1 MIKGPLQQW
10 DGIWG
15 FVEWKL
21 IVFEWEWFFLC
32 CYIHPSIWISIF
44 IWPFMCFKIFLKLEV
59 LKLKNW
65 TFVDLGFTSLH
76 GERNLSAKRI
86 VGVCVCECFNLG
98 ICQLQ
103 FGIWSLLSPVKI
115 LVNLWIWGFLGETC
129 LLRRLERRLR
139 LNGAT
144 RPLVGQR
151 APNNLVTFF
160 VISYHLYFVFV
171 FSYHLQS
178 AFCICICIS
187 TFRGISSF
195 DTRPLVGHRAP
206 NNLVTFFVISIF
218 CICIFLPPAF
228 CICISTFWGI
238 SICTPRPLF
247 GHFFQ
252 RFCVWSQ
259 RLGNQWSSVV
269 QIHLKPVF
277 VFDLILVFVFD

>member
-1 MIKGPLQQW
+1 M
-10 DGIWG
+10 G
-15 FVEWKL
+15 FVICGVKTYCLWMRV
-21 IVFEWEWFFLC
+21 IFLC

-76 GERNLSAKRI
+76 GESDSSAKRI

-160 VISYHLYFVFV
+160 VISYHL
-171 FSYHLQS
+171 
-178 AFCICICIS
+178 FC
-187 TFRGISSF
+187 F
-195 DTRPLVGHRAP
+195 
-206 NNLVTFFVISIF
+206 
-218 CICIFLPPAF
+218 CIFLPPA
-228 CICISTFWGI
+228 I
-238 SICTPRPLF
+238 SILYLYLYLYFNFSRYF
-247 GHFFQ
+247 
-252 RFCVWSQ
+252 
-259 RLGNQWSSVV
+259 
-269 QIHLKPVF
+269 
-277 VFDLILVFVFD
+277 